1 MESSQ
6 STHAKRT
13 ADDQSMRLG
22 LPDLGV
28 GVGLRIPHY
37 AAIFG
42 DDGTAPAGRAGD
54 AETPRVGVDWFE
66 IISENFMVAGG
77 LPMYNL
83 GRALERFRVVQH
95 GVSLSIG
102 STEPLD
108 RAYLAKLKELLLRVK
123 SPWVSDHLCW
133 TGAHG
138 VNLHDLL
145 PLPYT
150 EAAVKHV
157 AARARQVQDYLGVRL
172 ALENVSSYLAYT
184 TSEMTEWEFVTAIA
198 EEADCGILLDV
209 NNIYV
214 SSFNHGFDANAYV
227 DGVPHRRVV
236 QVHLA
241 GHTNHGRYILD
252 THSDHV
258 IDAVWDLYRRAIRRT
273 GPVSTLIEWDDDI
286 PPFETL
292 VAEADKA
299 RAIRDE
305 VHGARAA

>member
-1 MESSQ
+1 MVAP
-6 STHAKRT
+6 TPLAT
-13 ADDQSMRLG
+13 PRLG

-28 GVGLRIPHY
+28 GVGLRVPHY
-37 AAIFG
+37 AAVFDEPG
-42 DDGTAPAGRAGD
+42 PM
-54 AETPRVGVDWFE
+54 PDWFE

-77 LPMYNL
+77 APLHNL
-83 GRALERFRVVQH
+83 GRALDRFQLVQH

-102 STEPLD
+102 SIDPLD
-108 RAYLAKLKELLLRVK
+108 RGYLEKLRALLRRTG

-133 TGAHG
+133 TGARG

-150 EAAVKHV
+150 EATVRHV
-157 AARARQVQDYLGVRL
+157 AERARAVQDMLGVRL
-172 ALENVSSYLAYT
+172 ALENTSSYMTYAS
-184 TSEMTEWEFVTAIA
+184 SEMTEWEFVTAVA

-214 SSFNHGFDANAYV
+214 SAYNHGFDANAFV
-227 DGVPHRRVV
+227 DGVPHHRVV
-236 QVHLA
+236 QIHLA
-241 GHTNHGRYILD
+241 GHTNKGAYILD

-258 IDAVWDLYRRAIRRT
+258 IDPVWDLYRRALRRC
-273 GPVSTLIEWDDDI
+273 GPVSTLVEWDDDI
-286 PPFETL
+286 PPFSVL

-305 VHGARAA
+305 ECGARAA